1 MEQSQFQTW
10 KKTNPLFGHCHC
22 AIRKMS
28 RPQVFWFWNNFGA
41 GKSPRFRAKLQ
52 STGHA
57 YEIQKKKE
65 NEDWHRRLITFVVVV
80 VRILFSPAKISFLEK
95 KKRLKQFNSHSEIR
109 GIKTTHV
116 SPCHAAM
123 RTCFLRVSAIFYN
136 NNSNKNDYFLSPSS
150 RRRPDSVAYQHTHTW
165 KYVFQ

>member
-1 MEQSQFQTW
+1 
-10 KKTNPLFGHCHC
+10 
-22 AIRKMS
+22 
-28 RPQVFWFWNNFGA
+28 
-41 GKSPRFRAKLQ
+41 
-52 STGHA
+52 
-57 YEIQKKKE
+57 
-65 NEDWHRRLITFVVVV
+65 DWHRRLITFVVVV

-95 KKRLKQFNSHSEIR
+95 NKRLKQFNSHSESR

-150 RRRPDSVAYQHTHTW
+150 RKRPDSVAYQHTHTHMEVRVPVDERRR
-165 KYVFQ
+165 KCLKRFYGMHCSVAVIDPLSNTSFPTFKKNKQKNKLNRCNKPMTHTHTHI